1 MKLLCL
7 DSNSIINRAFYGVKI
22 LTTKDGTYTNAVVG
36 FLNILLKLLADVQ
49 PDAVVCA
56 FDLKAPTF
64 RHKMFDGYKAQRKG
78 MPEELAQQLPLVKQL
93 LESMGYPIITREG
106 YEADDILGTLSALCE
121 QSGDQCFI
129 ATGDRDSLQLI
140 GKNTVVLLAS
150 SRMDK
155 NETLLCDE
163 DYFFQKYGTTPQ
175 RLVDIKALMG
185 DSSDNIPGV
194 AGIGEKTALKL
205 VGQYGDIDHIYADLD
220 ALEVSKSIRAKLE
233 QGKES
238 AYLSRTL
245 ATIDRSV
252 PLGLS
257 LADYLPKPRDEQALF
272 QLLSQL
278 EMNSMIKKLGLH
290 GEYHPT
296 QALDTSSPDLPALRF
311 CAAPLPTLLDTL
323 PQEATISLLPCFDN
337 CHQMSALALAFE
349 DRIALYRMPSEEETT
364 KAQLL
369 ELLNRPNPKL
379 THDCKTLYHW
389 TLPHGSSIAC
399 LRDDVMLSA
408 YLLSANSSDYTL
420 ERLCEE
426 YHLHCDITGLP
437 EGMDEPE
444 IALLHRCA
452 CIEPLHRVLRE
463 QIEQN
468 NQLKLLEE
476 IELPLSEVL
485 AAMELCGFAVDTD
498 ALIDYGKMLDEQ
510 IQELEQRIH
519 QLAGEEFNI
528 NSPKQLGEILFEKL
542 GLPTRKKTKTGYSTS
557 AEVLESLRGKH
568 EIIDEIL
575 EYRKLAKLKS
585 TYVDGLLKVVAEDGR
600 IHTHFN
606 QTDTRTGRLSST
618 EPNLQNIPVRTELGS
633 RLRAFFKAQPDCE
646 LVDADYSQIELRVL
660 AHISQDE
667 NMISAF
673 NSDED
678 IHTNTAA
685 QVFDMPPLF
694 VTPEMRR
701 KAKAVNF
708 GIVYGIGAFSLS
720 QDIGVSVAEADR
732 YIKNYLDTFSGV
744 RRYMEETVEFAQQHG
759 YIETMFG
766 RRRAL
771 PEIHST
777 NKNIVNFGK
786 RVAMN
791 TPIQGTAA
799 DIIKIAMIKVYRR
812 LKAEQLS
819 ARLILQ
825 VHDEL
830 IVEAP
835 LHELE
840 QVKHLLVEEMQNAV
854 QLSVL
859 LKADV
864 GCGTSWLVARK
875 NTKTQKE
882 GGKAQCAAFL
892 LLG

>member
-1 MKLLCL
+1 
-7 DSNSIINRAFYGVKI
+7 
-22 LTTKDGTYTNAVVG
+22 
-36 FLNILLKLLADVQ
+36 
-49 PDAVVCA
+49 
-56 FDLKAPTF
+56 
-64 RHKMFDGYKAQRKG
+64 
-78 MPEELAQQLPLVKQL
+78 
-93 LESMGYPIITREG
+93 
-106 YEADDILGTLSALCE
+106 
-121 QSGDQCFI
+121 
-129 ATGDRDSLQLI
+129 
-140 GKNTVVLLAS
+140 
-150 SRMDK
+150 
-155 NETLLCDE
+155 
-163 DYFFQKYGTTPQ
+163 
-175 RLVDIKALMG
+175 
-185 DSSDNIPGV
+185 
-194 AGIGEKTALKL
+194 
-205 VGQYGDIDHIYADLD
+205 
-220 ALEVSKSIRAKLE
+220 
-233 QGKES
+233 
-238 AYLSRTL
+238 
-245 ATIDRSV
+245 
-252 PLGLS
+252 
-257 LADYLPKPRDEQALF
+257 
-272 QLLSQL
+272 
-278 EMNSMIKKLGLH
+278 
-290 GEYHPT
+290 
-296 QALDTSSPDLPALRF
+296 
-311 CAAPLPTLLDTL
+311 
-323 PQEATISLLPCFDN
+323 
-337 CHQMSALALAFE
+337 
-349 DRIALYRMPSEEETT
+349 
-364 KAQLL
+364 
-369 ELLNRPNPKL
+369 
-379 THDCKTLYHW
+379 
-389 TLPHGSSIAC
+389 
-399 LRDDVMLSA
+399 
-408 YLLSANSSDYTL
+408 
-420 ERLCEE
+420 
-426 YHLHCDITGLP
+426 
-437 EGMDEPE
+437 
-444 IALLHRCA
+444 
-452 CIEPLHRVLRE
+452 
-463 QIEQN
+463 
-468 NQLKLLEE
+468 
-476 IELPLSEVL
+476 
-485 AAMELCGFAVDTD
+485 
-498 ALIDYGKMLDEQ
+498 MLDEQ
-510 IQELEQRIH
+510 IKQLEQRIH
-519 QLAGEEFNI
+519 QLAGEEFNL

-667 NMISAF
+667 NMIAAF

-864 GCGTSWLVARK
+864 GCGKSWLDAK
-875 NTKTQKE
+875 
-882 GGKAQCAAFL
+882 
-892 LLG
+892 

>member
-150 SRMDK
+150 SRMGK

-296 QALDTSSPDLPALRF
+296 QALDTASPVLRF
-311 CAAPLPTLLDTL
+311 CADPLPTLLDTL

-444 IALLHRCA
+444 IPLLHRCA

-498 ALIDYGKMLDEQ
+498 ALTDYGKMLDEQ
-510 IQELEQRIH
+510 IKQLEQRIH
-519 QLAGEEFNI
+519 QLSGEEFNI

-835 LHELE
+835 LHELG

-864 GCGTSWLVARK
+864 GCGKSWLDAK
-875 NTKTQKE
+875 
-882 GGKAQCAAFL
+882 
-892 LLG
+892 

>member
-150 SRMDK
+150 SRMGK

-257 LADYLPKPRDEQALF
+257 LADCLPKPRDEQALF

-296 QALDTSSPDLPALRF
+296 QALDTSSTDLPALRF
-311 CAAPLPTLLDTL
+311 YADPLSTLLDTL
-323 PQEATISLLPCFDN
+323 PEETPISLLPCFDS
-337 CHQMSALALAFE
+337 CHRMSALALAFG
-349 DRIALYRMPSEEETT
+349 DRIALYRMPSEEAAA
-364 KAQLL
+364 KVQLL

-379 THDCKTLYHW
+379 THDCKSLYHW
-389 TLPHGSSIAC
+389 TLPQGSSIAR
-399 LRDDVMLSA
+399 LQDDVMLSA

-437 EGMDEPE
+437 EGMDETE

-452 CIEPLHRVLRE
+452 CIEPLHRVLRK

-498 ALIDYGKMLDEQ
+498 ALTDYGKMLDEQ
-510 IQELEQRIH
+510 IKQLEQRIH
-519 QLAGEEFNI
+519 QLAGEEFNL

-667 NMISAF
+667 NMIAAF

-777 NKNIVNFGK
+777 NKNIINFGK

-864 GCGTSWLVARK
+864 GCGKSWLDAK
-875 NTKTQKE
+875 
-882 GGKAQCAAFL
+882 
-892 LLG
+892 